1 MFIDPF
7 EKLWITG
14 KINTRCF
21 SISDIGLLFF
31 MMLDFLFIWTKHG
44 VANFESL
51 YSYKDV
57 ELISDLSRT
66 KGIPLTSVAKVKR
79 KRCGESVKKCRLYQM
94 IALPGSSEGCSQ
106 ERHAGRCLYSPGV
119 PTTPTELSNAQ
130 IGSTCA
136 KDRLFIHTW
145 ENTNIR
151 GISGSSHQLLYIK
164 IDYYA
169 L

>member
-1 MFIDPF
+1 MDNI
-7 EKLWITG
+7 KT
-14 KINTRCF
+14 TCF
-21 SISDIGLLFF
+21 CIWDIGLLFVT
-31 MMLDFLFIWTKHG
+31 MPHESSVKTNFLLKSEQNNN

-51 YSYKDV
+51 YSYTDV
-57 ELISDLSRT
+57 ELISDLCRT
-66 KGIPLTSVAKVKR
+66 KGIFLTSAAKVKR

-94 IALPGSSEGCSQ
+94 IALPGSSEGCFQ

-145 ENTNIR
+145 KNTNIR
-151 GISGSSHQLLYIK
+151 GIYESSHQLLYIK